1 MKLEISNEELTLLS
15 ELLRREYQELREE
28 IYKTEDHRFKAGL
41 RRKEELMDALL
52 NKLGTP
58 VAKTA

>member
-1 MKLEISNEELTLLS
+1 MKLEIDNEELALLS

-28 IYKTEDHRFKAGL
+28 IYKTEDSRFKAEL
-41 RRKEELMDALL
+41 RRRERLMDGLL

-58 VAKTA
+58 VAKSA